1 MPRTVTIS
9 ASYGAYGDKIARTLA
24 DRLDLPFLDRAIPAA
39 ATREFAATVSVSESV
54 DEPAPRLW
62 ERIFMGFAHGTP
74 IGPTPEVPEIETAE
88 QFRTAQEVKLREVA
102 DTNGAVI
109 LGRAA
114 MVVLAGRPDVL
125 TVRLDGPVQAR
136 IAQVVSQGVG
146 EDTAKRAQREVDRAR
161 DAYARVFFNARQDD
175 PSLYHMVLDST
186 ALSLETCVDIITRAA
201 MDRLG
206 DRG

>member
-1 MPRTVTIS
+1 V
-9 ASYGAYGDKIARTLA
+9 G
-24 DRLDLPFLDRAIPAA
+24 
-39 ATREFAATVSVSESV
+39 VNESV
-54 DEPAPRLW
+54 DEPAPSLW

-102 DTNGAVI
+102 NTTGAVI

-114 MVVLAGRPDVL
+114 MVVLARRPDVL

-136 IAQVVSQGVG
+136 IAQVVAQGVD
-146 EDTAKRAQREVDRAR
+146 EETAKRAQREIDRAR

-175 PSLYHMVLDST
+175 PGLYHVILDST
-186 ALSLETCVDIITRAA
+186 ALSLETCVDLITRAA
-201 MDRLG
+201 TDRLG
-206 DRG
+206 GRGKESINS